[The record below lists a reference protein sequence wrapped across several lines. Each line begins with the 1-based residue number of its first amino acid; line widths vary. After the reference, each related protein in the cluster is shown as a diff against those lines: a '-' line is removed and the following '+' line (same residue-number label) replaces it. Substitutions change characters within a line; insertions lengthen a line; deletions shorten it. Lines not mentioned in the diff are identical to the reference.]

1 MFDLIY
7 NFILNTLLG
16 NPENTQAQDC
26 ATLLTFASIILI
38 YFCLVK
44 LIVWVF
50 HLGNGNSKKWRG

>member
-16 NPENTQAQDC
+16 NATSQAAQDV
-26 ATLLTFASIILI
+26 ATLLTFTSFVLI

-44 LIVWVF
+44 LIIWVF
-50 HLGNGNSKKWRG
+50 NLGNSKKWRN